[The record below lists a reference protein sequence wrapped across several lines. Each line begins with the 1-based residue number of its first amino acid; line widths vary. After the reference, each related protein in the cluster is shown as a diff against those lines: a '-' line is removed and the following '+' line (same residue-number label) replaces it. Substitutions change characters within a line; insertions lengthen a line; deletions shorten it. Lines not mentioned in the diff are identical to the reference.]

1 MLCDGMADY
10 PVNELNGKTPM
21 MVADKINMD
30 TLVKK
35 STVGIVKTSTD
46 NMKPGSVCK
55 PLCYGL
61 RP

>member
-1 MLCDGMADY
+1 MKYIVMLCDGMADY

-35 STVGIVKTSTD
+35 IHCRSCLKLYPTVLKAR
-46 NMKPGSVCK
+46 K
-55 PLCYGL
+55 
-61 RP
+61 